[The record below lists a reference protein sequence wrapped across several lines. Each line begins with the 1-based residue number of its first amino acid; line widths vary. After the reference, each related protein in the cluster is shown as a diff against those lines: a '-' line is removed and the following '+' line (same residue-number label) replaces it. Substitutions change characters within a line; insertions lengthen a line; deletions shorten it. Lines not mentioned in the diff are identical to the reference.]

1 MSNTLQNLTLKDNF
15 LSVPTMISFQMSI
28 LFSSAILTPSGKE
41 NSVTGLKTSVWKTV
55 YYR

>member
-28 LFSSAILTPSGKE
+28 LFSSAILTPLGKG
-41 NSVTGLKTSVWKTV
+41 NSATGLKTNAWKMV
-55 YYR
+55 YCR